1 MKRNHFIF
9 YAFTAFLLLG
19 GCATKPQS
27 DVDTP
32 EYISELACGP
42 WIPGIMM
49 LR

>member
-9 YAFTAFLLLG
+9 YAFTALLLLG

-32 EYISELACGP
+32 FQSWHAG
-42 WIPGIMM
+42 
-49 LR
+49 R